1 MADQEEA
8 TVVVCNVNISDI
20 FFNQHLGDTEKFNS
34 KHEFI
39 GYDEE
44 KLIEAAS
51 ELLKRLES
59 LGVAPAFL
67 CEPSELVADF
77 LARN

>member
-1 MADQEEA
+1 MADPI
-8 TVVVCNVNISDI
+8 NVHISDI
-20 FFNQHLGDTEKFNS
+20 FFNQHHADAEQFNS

-44 KLIEAAS
+44 KLTESAS
-51 ELLKRLES
+51 DLLKRLEA
-59 LGVAPAFL
+59 LGVPPAFL
-67 CEPSELVADF
+67 CEPSDLVADF